1 MKLKETILTYVILI
15 IMCVG
20 ISVGFFFDDI
30 GVIISNVVTALTA
43 IISAIA
49 VYVQMKKEAQI
60 TQAEFLLEFSKV
72 FYSYEGAPKLEEK
85 IDRAMEKNEIYKYT
99 TKDYELVNDY
109 MIWLSA
115 LASMVENKTLSI
127 KIIDSIY
134 NYRFFTVVNNPY
146 VQKHELIPFAQ
157 FYKSIYILH
166 DEWVRYRKK
175 HGKKILFE
183 EYELSKQENYAEIVK
198 RLKKQSA

>member
-1 MKLKETILTYVILI
+1 MKLKETIITYSILI

-20 ISVGFFFDDI
+20 ISIGFFFDGI
-30 GVIISNVVTALTA
+30 GVIISNIVTALTA
-43 IISAIA
+43 IISAIT
-49 VYVQMKKEAQI
+49 VYVQMKKDAQI

-85 IDRAMEKNEIYKYT
+85 IDRAMEKNDIYKYT

-127 KIIDSIY
+127 KIIDNIY
-134 NYRFFTVVNNPY
+134 NYRFFTLVNNPY
-146 VQKHELIPFAQ
+146 VQKYELIPFAQ
-157 FYKSIYILH
+157 FYRSIYVLH
-166 DEWVRYRKK
+166 EEWVIYRKK
-175 HGKKILFE
+175 HGKKIIFDE
-183 EYELSKQENYAEIVK
+183 FELSKQENYKEIVK
-198 RLKKQSA
+198 RSKNQSV